1 MAIPSGSGTEVLKVA
16 HIAGVTNSENV
27 LLNGVANHI
36 YSILSISICETAGAA
51 ETFDLY
57 IDDDGGGTDYEILS
71 DQALGANETF
81 IWNDRLVIS
90 GTDHLCMITAN
101 SANID
106 VVITYIDQ
114 DWS

>member
-27 LLNGVANHI
+27 LINGVANHI
-36 YSILSISICETAGAA
+36 YTILSISVCETGGAS

-71 DQALGANETF
+71 DQAIGANETF
-81 IWNDRLVIS
+81 VWNDRLVLS
-90 GTDHLCMITAN
+90 GKDHLCMITAN

-106 VVITYIDQ
+106 VVISYIDQ

>member
-27 LLNGVANHI
+27 LINGVAHHI

-71 DQALGANETF
+71 EQAIGANETF

-90 GTDHLCMITAN
+90 GTDHLCMITHSA
-101 SANID
+101 ANID

-114 DWS
+114 DWT

>member
-27 LLNGVANHI
+27 LINGVANHI
-36 YSILSISICETAGAA
+36 YTILSISVCETGGAS

-71 DQALGANETF
+71 DQAIGANETF
-81 IWNDRLVIS
+81 VWNDRLVLS
-90 GTDHLCMITAN
+90 GTAHLCMITAN

-106 VVITYIDQ
+106 VVISYIDQ

>member
-1 MAIPSGSGTEVLKVA
+1 MASELLKVS
-16 HIAGVTNSENV
+16 HTAGVTNSENV
-27 LLNGVANHI
+27 LINGVANHI
-36 YSILSISICETAGAA
+36 YTILSISVCETGGAS

-71 DQALGANETF
+71 DQAIGANETF
-81 IWNDRLVIS
+81 VWNDRLVLS

-106 VVITYIDQ
+106 VVISYIDQ

>member
-1 MAIPSGSGTEVLKVA
+1 MAIPTGTGTEVLKVA
-16 HIAGVTNSENV
+16 HIAGVTNAENV
-27 LLNGVANHI
+27 LINGVANHI
-36 YSILSISICETAGAA
+36 YTILGISVCETAGAG

-81 IWNDRLVIS
+81 IWNDRLVLS

-101 SANID
+101 GANID
-106 VVITYIDQ
+106 VVISYIDQ
-114 DWS
+114 DWT